1 MLWIVKEIVVLLF
14 NLASKSVEFVSTCGS
29 ANDVVPTLPSFF
41 HPRSCERWGWHI
53 MKVHGSKRWGFNHHW
68 NPDLGTQTR
77 MPGSPRK
84 NSKSGFGT
92 FGCFHKWWYPQIIH
106 FNRVFHYKTIH
117 FGVPLF
123 FGNTH
128 FNHFFFFLCMEYNNY
143 ILNNYRLSFQFERNY
158 WKGFMPSPP
167 HENMAQVFQV
177 FFFFSLVPGAWSIS
191 STHLHPSARGQVGGI
206 GFLCCEF
213 GWENERPGKRYE

>member
-1 MLWIVKEIVVLLF
+1 MLSQLYHLF
-14 NLASKSVEFVSTCGS
+14 FIPEAVNVGDGISWRFMAANVEGST
-29 ANDVVPTLPSFF
+29 T
-41 HPRSCERWGWHI
+41 I
-53 MKVHGSKRWGFNHHW
+53 
-68 NPDLGTQTR
+68 GTQTLV
-77 MPGSPRK
+77 PRLGCRDHPEK
-84 NSKSGFGT
+84 TPKVDLEHLGVSINGGTPKSSILIGFSIINHPFWGT
-92 FGCFHKWWYPQIIH
+92 SI
-106 FNRVFHYKTIH
+106 
-117 FGVPLF
+117 